1 LQYKVI
7 PLYELL
13 LYELIMKILLIT
25 IGDNEDKYLSA
36 GYELYSKR
44 LQHYASFET
53 LVISSQKNKSNS
65 REAAMRAEAK
75 EIGKKITTTDLVILL
90 DEKGKEFSSVEF
102 AKQIQKY
109 LNMPGKRMVFI
120 IGGPYGF
127 APEIKARANQALSL
141 SKMTF
146 NHQMARLF
154 FLEQLYRAMTILK
167 GEPYHH

>member
-1 LQYKVI
+1 
-7 PLYELL
+7 
-13 LYELIMKILLIT
+13 MKILLIT
-25 IGDNEDKYLSA
+25 IGDNEDKYLA
-36 GYELYSKR
+36 TGFELYAKR
-44 LQHYASFET
+44 LQHYASFEMVT
-53 LVISSQKNKSNS
+53 ISSQKNKSNS
-65 REAAMRAEAK
+65 KEAAMLAEAK
-75 EIGKKITTTDLVILL
+75 EIQKKITPSDLIILL
-90 DEKGKEFSSVEF
+90 DEKGKEYSSVEF

-109 LNMPGKRMVFI
+109 LNMPGKKMVFI

-127 APEIKARANQALSL
+127 APEIKERANQTISL

>member
-1 LQYKVI
+1 
-7 PLYELL
+7 
-13 LYELIMKILLIT
+13 MLIT
-25 IGDNEDKYLSA
+25 IGDNEDKYLA
-36 GYELYSKR
+36 TGFELYAKR
-44 LQHYASFET
+44 LQHYASFEMVT
-53 LVISSQKNKSNS
+53 ISSQKNKSNS
-65 REAAMRAEAK
+65 KEAAILAEAK
-75 EIGKKITTTDLVILL
+75 EIQKKITPSDLIILL
-90 DEKGKEFSSVEF
+90 DEKGKEYSSLEF
-102 AKQIQKY
+102 AKQVQKY

-127 APEIKARANQALSL
+127 APEIKERANQTVSL

>member
-1 LQYKVI
+1 MNFE
-7 PLYELL
+7 LYN
-13 LYELIMKILLIT
+13 LYQFPMKISLIT
-25 IGDNEDKYLSA
+25 IGDNEDKYLA
-36 GYELYSKR
+36 TGFELYAKR
-44 LQHYASFET
+44 LQHYASFDT
-53 LVISSQKNKSNS
+53 VIIPSQKNRSNS
-65 REAAMRAEAK
+65 KEAAMQAEAK
-75 EIGKKITTTDLVILL
+75 EIQKKVASTDLVILL
-90 DEKGKEFSSVEF
+90 DEKGKDYTSVEF

-109 LNMPGKRMVFI
+109 LNMPGKKMVFI

-127 APEIKARANQALSL
+127 APEIKERANQTISL

>member
-1 LQYKVI
+1 
-7 PLYELL
+7 
-13 LYELIMKILLIT
+13 MKILLIT
-25 IGDNEDKYLSA
+25 IGDNEDKYLA
-36 GYELYSKR
+36 TGFGLYAKR
-44 LQHYASFET
+44 LQHYASFEMVT
-53 LVISSQKNKSNS
+53 ISSQKNKSNS
-65 REAAMRAEAK
+65 KEAAMQGEAK
-75 EIGKKITTTDLVILL
+75 EVQKKITPSDLVILL
-90 DEKGKEFSSVEF
+90 DEKGKEYSSVEF

-109 LNMPGKRMVFI
+109 LNMPGKKMVFI

-127 APEIKARANQALSL
+127 APEIKERANQTISL

>member
-1 LQYKVI
+1 MQ
-7 PLYELL
+7 
-13 LYELIMKILLIT
+13 
-25 IGDNEDKYLSA
+25 G
-36 GYELYSKR
+36 
-44 LQHYASFET
+44 
-53 LVISSQKNKSNS
+53 
-65 REAAMRAEAK
+65 EAK
-75 EIGKKITTTDLVILL
+75 EIQKKITPSDLVILL
-90 DEKGKEFSSVEF
+90 DEKGKEYSSVEF

-109 LNMPGKRMVFI
+109 LNMPSKKMVFI

-127 APEIKARANQALSL
+127 APEIKERANQTLSL

>member
-1 LQYKVI
+1 
-7 PLYELL
+7 
-13 LYELIMKILLIT
+13 MKISLIT
-25 IGDNEDKYLSA
+25 IGDNEDKYLA
-36 GYELYSKR
+36 TGFELYAKR
-44 LQHYASFET
+44 LQHYVAFDT
-53 LVISSQKNKSNS
+53 TIIPSQKNKSNS
-65 REAAMRAEAK
+65 KEAAMQAEAK
-75 EIGKKITTTDLVILL
+75 EIMKKVAPSDLVILL
-90 DEKGKEFSSVEF
+90 DEKGKDYSSVEF

-109 LNMPGKRMVFI
+109 LNMPGKKMVFI

-127 APEIKARANQALSL
+127 ADEIKQRANQTLSL